1 MEFVARGERAIYREV
16 ADVLAAS
23 EQIGARDGPVRQAA
37 DSRSRLLPDVLRWA
51 DARWGMI
58 GARGG
63 DRVRYNHPMTQRP
76 ARLSHPY
83 ANVIGPS
90 SPVQRAIRA
99 LESIVSNAPSTRA
112 GTSESRSA
120 ASLLAVHL
128 LHCLNGV
135 GLLNAA
141 GHHSAAVAMFRPI
154 EDALDCFA
162 AVSLDAD
169 AAERW
174 HQGQLKASDAAKVWV
189 AIFPTLVEHDEFTL
203 AEYRRLVR
211 SQFNDYSHCHPRLT
225 HWNLYLRPDAPATAT
240 AELNVAGAVIDSC
253 GHRIDAHLT
262 ASLWEFIHI
271 LDVSLVG
278 IQDVAYAA
286 REELDGTKG
295 EIATILE
302 MHRKN
307 GCFDVLTAP
316 EFRQLGTTDNQ

>member
-1 MEFVARGERAIYREV
+1 MTER
-16 ADVLAAS
+16 S
-23 EQIGARDGPVRQAA
+23 
-37 DSRSRLLPDVLRWA
+37 
-51 DARWGMI
+51 
-58 GARGG
+58 
-63 DRVRYNHPMTQRP
+63 

-83 ANVIGPS
+83 ENVIGPS

-99 LESIVSNAPSTRA
+99 LESIVSSAPFTKA
-112 GTSESRSA
+112 GTSASRSA

-162 AVSLDAD
+162 AISLDAD
-169 AAERW
+169 AADRW
-174 HQGQLKASDAAKVWV
+174 HSGQLKASDAAKVWV
-189 AIFPTLVEHDEFTL
+189 AILPTLFEHDEFTL
-203 AEYRRLVR
+203 AEYRRIVR

-225 HWNLYLRPDAPATAT
+225 HWNLYLPPDSPETGVAQ
-240 AELNVAGAVIDSC
+240 LNVAGAVIDSC

-278 IQDVAYAA
+278 IQEVAQAE
-286 REELDGTKG
+286 REVLNGTKG
-295 EIATILE
+295 EIAAILE
-302 MHRKN
+302 IHRKN
-307 GCFDVLTAP
+307 GCYDVLNAP
-316 EFRQLGTTDNQ
+316 ELRLFGVTQDQ